1 MAPPQKAPARFSRPA
16 DNRTLVRPRKVRS
29 GIRLKLDPDAPEGAG
44 HAAGRILRLLE
55 LSAAPAARE
64 EGLQYGRLGQ
74 TRKLTIE
81 PGAITASIQGRAER
95 AYETRLG
102 LATFGFEQWDQVADT
117 LNEQPRFAA
126 RLLAGEAPPDIEA
139 VFEPLE
145 LTLFPRAQQDVQVS
159 CSCREKEPWCK
170 HVCCLALLLAEKLS
184 TEPTLIFRLRG
195 ADIDDVMERTRQR
208 RLMAGADQRPAPVYV
223 PRVPGASDAQATP
236 LEDALEG
243 FWRSPRPAEVDL
255 SLRPPEVSH
264 ALLRRLGHSPFE
276 AGRFP
281 LVGLL
286 ASCYEHISEVT
297 LAGGA
302 EAGAAAEDADADDE

>member
-1 MAPPQKAPARFSRPA
+1 MAPPQRAPARFSRPA
-16 DNRTLVRPRKVRS
+16 DNRMLVRPRKVRS
-29 GIRLKLDPDAPEGAG
+29 GIRLKLDLEAPEGAG
-44 HAAGRILRLLE
+44 HAAGRVLRLLE

-64 EGLQYGRLGQ
+64 EGLNYGRLGQ
-74 TRKLTIE
+74 TRKLTVE
-81 PGAITASIQGRAER
+81 PGAVTASIQGRAER
-95 AYETRLG
+95 AYEVRISLE
-102 LATFGFEQWDQVADT
+102 AFGSEQWDQVADA

-126 RLLAGEAPPDIEA
+126 RLLSGEVPPDIEA
-139 VFEPLE
+139 LFEPLE

-195 ADIDDVMERTRQR
+195 ADLEDLVERTRQR

-236 LEDALEG
+236 LEDSLEG

-255 SLRPPEVSH
+255 SLRAPEVSH
-264 ALLRRLGHSPFE
+264 PLLRRLGQSPFE
-276 AGRFP
+276 NGKFP

-286 ASCYEHISEVT
+286 ASCYEHISAVT
-297 LAGGA
+297 LAGGV
-302 EAGAAAEDADADDE
+302 EAADEESEGDDE